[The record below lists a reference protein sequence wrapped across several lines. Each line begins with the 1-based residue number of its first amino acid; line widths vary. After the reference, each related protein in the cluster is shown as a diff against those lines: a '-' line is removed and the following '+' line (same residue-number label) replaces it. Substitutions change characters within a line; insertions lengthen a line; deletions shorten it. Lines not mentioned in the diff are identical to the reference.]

1 MKKKTSILIV
11 YGIIILIVIIIL
23 VVCFCNSKTSRE
35 HTATRR
41 LGESGPNYVQWG
53 DNIHLQ
59 NQNGTPTYL
68 DVCGACD
75 CDCGQNGNC
84 FDGCMKNYNNVGSC
98 KERRHKVCD
107 DGCAC
112 GKSVEFYP
120 DFPLRD
126 VSAGTNKLRD
136 NGSGTWI
143 FEKISST
150 NNDNDNPEYI
160 VYGDLVYIQNFRI
173 FTFEIDGETHFK
185 RGYLDACGP
194 CIGDLGKDG
203 KYEKRAMTAGCACG
217 NVYDVILNKSP
228 PSGRL
233 RSTWKIISAIGIP
246 EGKFVEYDAD
256 IYLENQK
263 LVTQSSQTQQPKT
276 FLDVCGSC
284 NQEYHKC
291 AGTKSSPCRVNSR
304 RDVST
309 SYTPTRAKGSG
320 TWRIIKADEED

>member
-35 HTATRR
+35 HTSTRR

-68 DVCGACD
+68 DVCGD
-75 CDCGQNGNC
+75 CDCTCGGDGGCYN
-84 FDGCMKNYNNVGSC
+84 GCMK
-98 KERRHKVCD
+98 KERLWTGLYICRNWRSKVCD
-107 DGCAC
+107 YGCAC
-112 GKSVEFYP
+112 GQSQEFYP

-126 VSAGTNKLRD
+126 VSTGTNKNGD
-136 NGSGTWI
+136 NGSGIWK
-143 FEKISST
+143 FEKMSST
-150 NNDNDNPEYI
+150 NNDNPEYI
-160 VYGDLVYIQNFRI
+160 VYGDLVYIQNFKS
-173 FTFEIDGETHFK
+173 FNYNL
-185 RGYLDACGP
+185 GYLDACGP
-194 CIGDLGKDG
+194 CIGPFGEYGDPNSV
-203 KYEKRAMTAGCACG
+203 TAGCACE

-228 PSGRL
+228 PSDRL
-233 RSTWKIISAIGIP
+233 RSRWKIISAIGIP

-263 LVTQSSQTQQPKT
+263 LVTQSTQQPKT

-284 NQEYHKC
+284 NQKFHKC
-291 AGTKSSPCRVNSR
+291 ANVGKEGTACRGNSR

-320 TWRIIKADEED
+320 TWRIIKADER